1 MSQNLQLSKESLVIL
16 ENFRKQPDV
25 EDEHYQKLVS
35 VIKAS
40 PLLTERFNLAVGNK
54 NLHFQTAFL

>member
-25 EDEHYQKLVS
+25 GDEHYQILVS
-35 VIKAS
+35 ALKTS